1 MKVIMGKAQKSP
13 RRTLNAGH
21 APGAAVDAPDRNHES
36 ATGTQDYGS
45 SVAEDFEEED
55 LPALTFFP
63 IVAAGASAGGLEA
76 FTGLLQHLPVDT
88 GMAFVFIQHLAP
100 QHTSMLS
107 TLLSRATAMPVM
119 EIQHG
124 MLVKPDHVYIIPPNT
139 LMRIEGGVLKLA
151 PRPEERGAP
160 RPIDYFLHSLAA
172 DRKAA
177 AIGVI
182 LSGADADG
190 ALGLRAIR
198 DEGGIAI
205 VQSES
210 SAKYPDMPR
219 AALAAGAV
227 DLILSPEE
235 IGDALARIGKQP
247 SLMGREPQGVAVKN
261 HTDENQWTWIFALL
275 RNATGVDFRG
285 YKRRTIQRRINR
297 RMVLQQHQGLEA
309 YRSELESNRSEL
321 LALYEDVLINVTGF
335 FRDPE
340 AFRALE
346 KKILPRLLH
355 ERESGMPLRVWVPGC
370 STGEEAY
377 SLAMCLV
384 EAIPASSASVP
395 IQIFGTDISER
406 SISIARTATYA
417 ENQVAK
423 LSPERQSRFFKRVEN
438 GYQII
443 KPIREMCVFARQNL
457 MVDPPFS
464 RLDLVSCRNVLIYLD
479 PDLQSKAITT
489 FHFALRPEGYL
500 ILGHSESLQHFPDLF
515 SRADNQHKFYI
526 RKSDRPHVSIEMIR
540 TGFANEQPGNLALSP
555 AFRQKTALDV
565 ELEKAAERLVLSEY
579 GPAWVIVNESFDI
592 IHSRGDTS
600 LYLQLAPGRATLALL
615 KMAREGIR
623 GELRKLLAK
632 AKSEEGLVQS
642 AVFQERAGGEARS
655 IRLEVRRIAG
665 SAGQGGRFLVLFFGP
680 ANDRKAPPA
689 QSRSTRTRSESKAE
703 AVDVER
709 LKQELLL
716 TSQRM
721 QSIID
726 ERDSA
731 NQDLTSA
738 NEEIQSSNEELQS
751 INEELETSKEELQSS
766 NEELNTLN
774 GELQNR
780 NRELRRLGD
789 DLTNFLSSTT
799 IPILMLD
806 HELRIRRMTS
816 AAEQRFNIRSSDIG
830 RPIGDIRMQLNVD
843 DLELLVRRV
852 METLNAEELELQD
865 LERRWHLLRVRPY
878 RTADNRIEGAVLTL
892 IDIDQIRQTQIKAD
906 AARDFAESVVESVQT
921 PLLVLRGD
929 LRIRIA
935 NRAFCE
941 SYGLQHAEIEN
952 RFFHEIGG
960 GRWNLPE
967 LRIAL
972 ERLPSNQKPVEDL
985 EIEQEY
991 PGLGKRNLLISAR
1004 SVQPGGE
1011 NQILVAVEDVTA
1023 QKRAEQVLIDE
1034 QERLKRSLE
1043 FGKTALH
1050 ESESA
1055 LLLGRNELRALTAK
1069 LLQTQAEER
1078 RRVSRELHDDLSQK
1092 TAKLQFDVE
1101 TLEQHLPP
1109 DLKEVKKRLLN
1120 IRDGVETLSNDIR
1133 RIAYELHPSSL
1144 DHLGVTVA
1152 LRTYVREFTE
1162 REGIP
1167 IRFTSRRVP
1176 AKIPLEITSTLYR
1189 IVQEALRNVSKHAGK
1204 TSVSIAL
1211 TGGSNQLSLSIQ
1223 DHGIGFDVHSLQDK
1237 GGLGLISMQERAR
1250 LVRGDFSLETLPGHG
1265 ATITVHVPLS
1275 SRGA

>member
-1 MKVIMGKAQKSP
+1 MGKAKKSS
-13 RRTLNAGH
+13 RRAPDAGH
-21 APGAAVDAPDRNHES
+21 APGAAADAPDRNDES

-45 SVAEDFEEED
+45 PVAGDFEEED
-55 LPALTFFP
+55 LSTVTSFP

-76 FTGLLQHLPVDT
+76 FTGLLQHIPVDT

-100 QHTSMLS
+100 QHTSMLPL
-107 TLLSRATAMPVM
+107 LLSRTTAMPVI
-119 EIQHG
+119 EVQHG
-124 MLVKPDHVYIIPPNT
+124 ISVSPNHVYIIPPNT
-139 LMRIEGGVLKLA
+139 LMRIEGGVLKLE

-160 RPIDYFLHSLAA
+160 RPIDCFLRSLAE

-182 LSGADADG
+182 LSGADSDG
-190 ALGLRAIR
+190 ALGLQAIR

-210 SAKYPDMPR
+210 SSKHPEMPR

-227 DLILSPEE
+227 DLILTPEE
-235 IGDALARIGKQP
+235 MGDALARIGKHP
-247 SLMGREPQGVAVKN
+247 SLTGREPRGAAVRN
-261 HTDENQWTWIFALL
+261 HTDESQLSRIFVLL
-275 RNATGVDFRG
+275 RAATGVDFRG
-285 YKRRTIQRRINR
+285 YKRGTIQRRVNR
-297 RMVLQQHQGLEA
+297 RMILQRHQDLES
-309 YRSELESNRSEL
+309 YRTDLESNRSEL
-321 LALYEDVLINVTGF
+321 LALHEDILINVTGF

-340 AFRALE
+340 TFRALE
-346 KKILPRLLH
+346 NKILPRLLH
-355 ERESGMPLRVWVPGC
+355 ERESGIPLRVWVPGC

-377 SLAMCLV
+377 SIAMCLI
-384 EAIPASSASVP
+384 ESIPASSASVP

-406 SISIARTATYA
+406 GISIARTATYT

-423 LSPERQSRFFKRVEN
+423 ISPERQARFFKRVEN

-457 MVDPPFS
+457 LADPPFS

-479 PDLQSKAITT
+479 SDFQSKVIAT
-489 FHFALRPEGYL
+489 FHFALRPEGCL
-500 ILGHSESLQHFPDLF
+500 ILGHSESLYHFPDLF

-526 RKSDRPHVSIEMIR
+526 RKSDRAHVSIEMIR
-540 TGFANEQPGNLALSP
+540 RGFANEQPGNLALSP
-555 AFRQKTALDV
+555 AFRQETALDA

-579 GPAWVIVNESFDI
+579 GPAWVIVNENFEI

-600 LYLQLAPGRATLALL
+600 PYLQLAPGRATLALL

-623 GELRKLLAK
+623 VELRKLLAK
-632 AKSEEGLVQS
+632 AKSEDVVVQS
-642 AVFQERAGGEARS
+642 AVFQERDGGEIRN

-665 SAGQGGRFLVLFFGP
+665 SAGQGGRFLVLFFAP
-680 ANDRKAPPA
+680 ANDRKALPV
-689 QSRSTRTRSESKAE
+689 QSRSARTRSESRADSAE
-703 AVDVER
+703 AER

-721 QSIID
+721 QALID

-774 GELQNR
+774 EELQNR

-789 DLTNFLSSTT
+789 DLTNLLSSTT
-799 IPILMLD
+799 MPILMLD

-816 AAEQRFNIRSSDIG
+816 AAEQLFNIRSGDIG
-830 RPIGDIRMQLNVD
+830 RPIGDFRMQLNVN

-892 IDIDQIRQTQIKAD
+892 IDIDQIRRTQIKAD
-906 AARDFAESVVESVQT
+906 AARDFAESVFESVQT
-921 PLLVLRGD
+921 PLLVLCSD

-935 NRAFCE
+935 NRAFRK

-960 GRWNLPE
+960 GRWDLPE

-972 ERLPSNQKPVEDL
+972 ERLPSNQEPVEDF

-1004 SVQPGGE
+1004 SVQPGSE
-1011 NQILVAVEDVTA
+1011 NQILVAVEDITA
-1023 QKRAEQVLIDE
+1023 QKRAERVLIDE
-1034 QERLKRSLE
+1034 QERLKRTLE
-1043 FGKTALH
+1043 SGETALH
-1050 ESESA
+1050 ESEAA
-1055 LLLGRNELRALTAK
+1055 LLRGRNELRALTAK
-1069 LLQTQAEER
+1069 LMQTQAEER

-1092 TAKLQFDVE
+1092 TAKLQFDIE

-1109 DLKEVKKRLLN
+1109 DPKGVKKRLLN

-1152 LRTYVREFTE
+1152 LRSYIRDFTE

-1167 IRFTSRRVP
+1167 VRFTSRKVP
-1176 AKIPLEITSTLYR
+1176 AKIPAEIAATLYR

-1204 TSVSIAL
+1204 TSVSVAL
-1211 TGGSNQLSLSIQ
+1211 TGGPNQLSLSIQ

-1250 LVRGDFSLETLPGHG
+1250 LVHGDFLLETLPSRG

-1275 SRGA
+1275 SQGD